1 MKAKYIGLFAVI
13 LIFGIIFI
21 PKIHNRIV
29 NNTIVDTTR
38 MSTAKSQEAD
48 VVADTSE
55 LLLTLQEVPPFDF
68 INQDNEGVTNEFY
81 KGKVYVVEFFFSSC
95 TTICPIMN
103 RNMLQVSQ
111 EFANQENFGI
121 ASISIDP
128 ERDSPEVLKAYA
140 AEKGATLKNWYFLTG
155 DKADVYSFSND
166 GFKLYAGEN
175 KDVEGGFEHS
185 GLFALID
192 KNGYIRSR
200 TVVNGEIENPIKFYN
215 GLDEKEIQWLKQ
227 DIKLLLKE

>member
-13 LIFGIIFI
+13 LIFGIIFV
-21 PKIHNRIV
+21 PKIHDRIV
-29 NNTIVDTTR
+29 NNTIVDNTR

-48 VVADTSE
+48 VVVDTSKK
-55 LLLTLQEVPPFDF
+55 LLALQEVPAFDF
-68 INQDNEGVTNEFY
+68 INQDSQAITNDFY

-111 EFANQENFGI
+111 EFASQENFGI

-128 ERDSPEVLKAYA
+128 SFDTPQVLKAYA
-140 AEKGATLKNWYFLTG
+140 SRYKATHPNWNFLTG
-155 DKADVYSFSND
+155 DKDTIHKLSNE
-166 GFKLYAGEN
+166 GFKLFAAQD
-175 KDVEGGFEHS
+175 KDEIDGFSHS

-192 KNGYIRSR
+192 QNGVVRSR
-200 TVVNGEIENPIKFYN
+200 KDKHGNPLFYYN
-215 GLDEKEIQWLKQ
+215 GLEQESIDMLIQ
-227 DIKLLLKE
+227 DIKKLL